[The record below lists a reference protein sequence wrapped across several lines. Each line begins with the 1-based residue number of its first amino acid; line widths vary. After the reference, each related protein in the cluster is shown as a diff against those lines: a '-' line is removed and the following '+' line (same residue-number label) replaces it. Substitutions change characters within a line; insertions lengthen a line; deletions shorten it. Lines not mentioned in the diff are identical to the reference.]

1 MEKIWK
7 KLAALT
13 IVATMLA
20 ADIPIQAEDA
30 ADEQQTLETATETSE
45 TVIETPETPAPET
58 EIPTVKPMPPPTEAP
73 PPELTAVPVEMASPE
88 PTAMP
93 VETVPPEPAPETAPA
108 PAEDQLQPE
117 APDPVGTQE
126 DIPSP
131 ETAQTPAAEPPE
143 PEPETVPEDTAE
155 TAAEEE
161 QISFEAKV
169 EIKPDKRELYYGDEL
184 KVEAIVS
191 EASMSYELKWEKLDP
206 TLPEKEQKW
215 ELLGRDNPLR
225 LKITEEAATLN
236 YRLTVTGSN
245 GETITKEFVMATPSY
260 RIEEESEPEVTA
272 EPVEEAESEA
282 PPEPAEGTESEMT
295 PESAEEAESETP
307 SEPAEEAKPEIK
319 SEPAEETESEITSES
334 AEEAESETPS
344 EPAEEAESEAPS
356 EPAEETES
364 EITSESTEEAE
375 PETPSEPAE
384 EAESEAP
391 SEPAEETES
400 EITSESTEEAEPET
414 PSEPAEEAESEAP
427 SEPAEEAEA
436 EITSEPVEEAESETS
451 SEPAEETE
459 SEAPPEPADDADR
472 MNEEP
477 MFFFSSVYTENAFGS
492 FGIDSL
498 EGNIFPP
505 ETACSAEQAEVGND
519 ELQTYFTEQFGETAP
534 GDYRVLNAF
543 TLGLSPEDEQWQS
556 KRLDVDV
563 ELNESVPVRENE
575 EILLLC
581 KDEGKLKQ
589 VDSLKTETAES
600 QLKGIQFST
609 SGLSTY
615 AVVILQRNPTEEPE
629 KTDDEPEIPDEENVR
644 ILTSFTGVIGYG
656 EQIDLSSEV
665 DGEVLSYQWECDKGQ
680 GFEKIEGANDP
691 NYSFTATPESL
702 SWNWRLT
709 VIRP

>member
-391 SEPAEETES
+391 SEPAEE
-400 EITSESTEEAEPET
+400 
-414 PSEPAEEAESEAP
+414 
-427 SEPAEEAEA
+427 AEA

>member
-58 EIPTVKPMPPPTEAP
+58 AIPTVKPMPPPTEAP
-73 PPELTAVPVEMASPE
+73 PPELTAVPVETASPE

-131 ETAQTPAAEPPE
+131 ETAQTPAAEPPPE

-295 PESAEEAESETP
+295 PESAEEAESEIP
-307 SEPAEEAKPEIK
+307 SEPAEEA
-319 SEPAEETESEITSES
+319 ESEI
-334 AEEAESETPS
+334 PS

-391 SEPAEETES
+391 SEPD
-400 EITSESTEEAEPET
+400 
-414 PSEPAEEAESEAP
+414 
-427 SEPAEEAEA
+427 EEAEA

-629 KTDDEPEIPDEENVR
+629 KPDDEPEIPDEENVR

-680 GFEKIEGANDP
+680 GFEKIEGANDAT
-691 NYSFTATPESL
+691 YSFTATPESL

>member
-1 MEKIWK
+1 MEKTWK

-58 EIPTVKPMPPPTEAP
+58 AIPTVKPMPPPTEAP
-73 PPELTAVPVEMASPE
+73 PPELTAVPVETASPE

-131 ETAQTPAAEPPE
+131 ETAQTPAAEPPPE

-391 SEPAEETES
+391 SEPAEE
-400 EITSESTEEAEPET
+400 
-414 PSEPAEEAESEAP
+414 
-427 SEPAEEAEA
+427 AEA

-629 KTDDEPEIPDEENVR
+629 KPDDEPEIPDEENVR

-680 GFEKIEGANDP
+680 GFEKIEGANDAT
-691 NYSFTATPESL
+691 YSFTATPESL

>member
-1 MEKIWK
+1 MEKTWK

-13 IVATMLA
+13 IVVTMLA

-58 EIPTVKPMPPPTEAP
+58 AIPTVKPMPPPTEAS
-73 PPELTAVPVEMASPE
+73 PPELTAVPVETASPE

-131 ETAQTPAAEPPE
+131 ETAQTPAAEPPPE

-245 GETITKEFVMATPSY
+245 GETITKEFAMATPSY

-282 PPEPAEGTESEMT
+282 P
-295 PESAEEAESETP
+295 

-319 SEPAEETESEITSES
+319 SEPAEEAESEITSES
-334 AEEAESETPS
+334 AEEAGSETPS

-391 SEPAEETES
+391 SEPD
-400 EITSESTEEAEPET
+400 
-414 PSEPAEEAESEAP
+414 EEAESEAP
-427 SEPAEEAEA
+427 SEPDEEAEA
-436 EITSEPVEEAESETS
+436 EITSEPVEEAEPETS

-459 SEAPPEPADDADR
+459 SEAPPEPTDDADR

-629 KTDDEPEIPDEENVR
+629 KTDDEPKIPDEENVR

-691 NYSFTATPESL
+691 TYSFTATPESL

>member
-73 PPELTAVPVEMASPE
+73 PPELTAVPVETASPE

-131 ETAQTPAAEPPE
+131 ETAQTPAAEPPPE
-143 PEPETVPEDTAE
+143 PEPKTVPEDTAE

-334 AEEAESETPS
+334 AEEAGSETPS

-356 EPAEETES
+356 EPD
-364 EITSESTEEAE
+364 
-375 PETPSEPAE
+375 
-384 EAESEAP
+384 
-391 SEPAEETES
+391 
-400 EITSESTEEAEPET
+400 
-414 PSEPAEEAESEAP
+414 
-427 SEPAEEAEA
+427 EEAEA
-436 EITSEPVEEAESETS
+436 EITSEPVEEAEPETS

-629 KTDDEPEIPDEENVR
+629 KTDDEPKIPDEENVR

-691 NYSFTATPESL
+691 TYSFTATPESL

>member
-58 EIPTVKPMPPPTEAP
+58 AIPTVKPMPPPTEAP
-73 PPELTAVPVEMASPE
+73 PPELTAVPVETASPE

-131 ETAQTPAAEPPE
+131 ETAQTPAAEPPPE
-143 PEPETVPEDTAE
+143 PVPETVPEDTAE

-295 PESAEEAESETP
+295 PESAEEAESE
-307 SEPAEEAKPEIK
+307 I
-319 SEPAEETESEITSES
+319 
-334 AEEAESETPS
+334 PS
-344 EPAEEAESEAPS
+344 EPAEEAESE
-356 EPAEETES
+356 
-364 EITSESTEEAE
+364 I
-375 PETPSEPAE
+375 PSEPAE

-427 SEPAEEAEA
+427 SEPAEEAESEAPSDPNEEAEA

-459 SEAPPEPADDADR
+459 LEAPPEPADDADR

-629 KTDDEPEIPDEENVR
+629 KPDDEPEIPDEENVR

-680 GFEKIEGANDP
+680 GFEKIEGANDAT
-691 NYSFTATPESL
+691 YSFTATPESL

>member
-1 MEKIWK
+1 MEKTWK

-13 IVATMLA
+13 IVVTMLA

-30 ADEQQTLETATETSE
+30 ANEQQTLETATETSE

-58 EIPTVKPMPPPTEAP
+58 AIPTVKPMPPPTEAP
-73 PPELTAVPVEMASPE
+73 PPELTAVPVETASPE

-131 ETAQTPAAEPPE
+131 ETAQTPAAEPPPE

-295 PESAEEAESETP
+295 PESAEEAESE
-307 SEPAEEAKPEIK
+307 I
-319 SEPAEETESEITSES
+319 
-334 AEEAESETPS
+334 PS
-344 EPAEEAESEAPS
+344 EPAEEAESE
-356 EPAEETES
+356 
-364 EITSESTEEAE
+364 I
-375 PETPSEPAE
+375 PSEPAE

-427 SEPAEEAEA
+427 SEPAEEAESEAPSEPAEEAESEAPSDPNEEAEA

-459 SEAPPEPADDADR
+459 LEAPPEPADDADR

-629 KTDDEPEIPDEENVR
+629 KPDDEPEIPDEENVR

-680 GFEKIEGANDP
+680 GFEKIEGANDAT
-691 NYSFTATPESL
+691 YSFTATPESL

>member
-58 EIPTVKPMPPPTEAP
+58 AIPTVKPMPPPTEAP
-73 PPELTAVPVEMASPE
+73 PPELTAVPVETASPE

-131 ETAQTPAAEPPE
+131 ETAQTPAAEPPPE

-295 PESAEEAESETP
+295 PESAEEAESEIP
-307 SEPAEEAKPEIK
+307 SEPAEEA
-319 SEPAEETESEITSES
+319 ESEI
-334 AEEAESETPS
+334 PS

-391 SEPAEETES
+391 SEPD
-400 EITSESTEEAEPET
+400 
-414 PSEPAEEAESEAP
+414 
-427 SEPAEEAEA
+427 EEAEA

-543 TLGLSPEDEQWQS
+543 TLGLSPEDEQWQN

-629 KTDDEPEIPDEENVR
+629 KPDDEPEIPDEENVR

-680 GFEKIEGANDP
+680 GFEKIEGANDAT
-691 NYSFTATPESL
+691 YSFTATPESL

>member
-58 EIPTVKPMPPPTEAP
+58 AIPTVKPMPPPTEAP
-73 PPELTAVPVEMASPE
+73 PPELTAVPVETASPE

-131 ETAQTPAAEPPE
+131 ETAQTPAAEPPPE
-143 PEPETVPEDTAE
+143 PVPETVPEDTAE

-191 EASMSYELKWEKLDP
+191 EASMRYELKWEKLDP

-225 LKITEEAATLN
+225 LKITEEAAALN

-282 PPEPAEGTESEMT
+282 PPESAEEAESEMTPEPAEETESEMT
-295 PESAEEAESETP
+295 PESAEEAE
-307 SEPAEEAKPEIK
+307 PEM
-319 SEPAEETESEITSES
+319 
-334 AEEAESETPS
+334 PS

-356 EPAEETES
+356 ESAEEAKTEIAS
-364 EITSESTEEAE
+364 EPAEEAE
-375 PETPSEPAE
+375 PGTPSEPAE
-384 EAESEAP
+384 EAESETA
-391 SEPAEETES
+391 
-400 EITSESTEEAEPET
+400 SESAEKAEP
-414 PSEPAEEAESEAP
+414 
-427 SEPAEEAEA
+427 

-629 KTDDEPEIPDEENVR
+629 KTDDEPKIPDEENVR

-691 NYSFTATPESL
+691 TYSFTATPESL

>member
-73 PPELTAVPVEMASPE
+73 PPELTAVPVETASPE

-131 ETAQTPAAEPPE
+131 ETAQTPAAEPPPE
-143 PEPETVPEDTAE
+143 PVPETVPEDTAE

-191 EASMSYELKWEKLDP
+191 EASMSYELKWAKLDP

-334 AEEAESETPS
+334 AEEAES
-344 EPAEEAESEAPS
+344 
-356 EPAEETES
+356 
-364 EITSESTEEAE
+364 
-375 PETPSEPAE
+375 ETPSEPAE

-691 NYSFTATPESL
+691 TYSFTATPESL

>member
-1 MEKIWK
+1 
-7 KLAALT
+7 
-13 IVATMLA
+13 
-20 ADIPIQAEDA
+20 
-30 ADEQQTLETATETSE
+30 
-45 TVIETPETPAPET
+45 
-58 EIPTVKPMPPPTEAP
+58 
-73 PPELTAVPVEMASPE
+73 
-88 PTAMP
+88 MP

-131 ETAQTPAAEPPE
+131 ETAQTPAAEPPPE

-161 QISFEAKV
+161 QISFEARV

-319 SEPAEETESEITSES
+319 SEPAKETESETPSEP

-344 EPAEEAESEAPS
+344 EPAEEAESETPSESTEEAEPETPS

-391 SEPAEETES
+391 SEPD
-400 EITSESTEEAEPET
+400 
-414 PSEPAEEAESEAP
+414 
-427 SEPAEEAEA
+427 EEAEA
-436 EITSEPVEEAESETS
+436 ETTSEPVEEAEPETS

-581 KDEGKLKQ
+581 KDEGNLKQ

-629 KTDDEPEIPDEENVR
+629 KTDDEPKIPDEENVR

-691 NYSFTATPESL
+691 TYSFTATPESL

>member
-1 MEKIWK
+1 MEKTWK

-13 IVATMLA
+13 IVVTMLA

-30 ADEQQTLETATETSE
+30 ANEQQTLETATETSE

-58 EIPTVKPMPPPTEAP
+58 AIPTVKPMPPPTEAP
-73 PPELTAVPVEMASPE
+73 PPELTAVPVETASPE

-131 ETAQTPAAEPPE
+131 ETAQTPAAEPPPE

-295 PESAEEAESETP
+295 PESAEEAESEIP
-307 SEPAEEAKPEIK
+307 SEPAEEA
-319 SEPAEETESEITSES
+319 ESEI
-334 AEEAESETPS
+334 PS

-356 EPAEETES
+356 EPAEE
-364 EITSESTEEAE
+364 
-375 PETPSEPAE
+375 
-384 EAESEAP
+384 AESEAP
-391 SEPAEETES
+391 SDPN
-400 EITSESTEEAEPET
+400 
-414 PSEPAEEAESEAP
+414 
-427 SEPAEEAEA
+427 EEAEA

-459 SEAPPEPADDADR
+459 LEAPPEPADDADR

-629 KTDDEPEIPDEENVR
+629 KPDDEPEIPDEENVR

-680 GFEKIEGANDP
+680 GFEKIEGANDAT
-691 NYSFTATPESL
+691 YSFTATPESL

>member
-1 MEKIWK
+1 MEKTWK

-13 IVATMLA
+13 IVAIMLA

-58 EIPTVKPMPPPTEAP
+58 AIPTVKPMPPPTEAP

-131 ETAQTPAAEPPE
+131 ETAQTPAAEPPPE

-155 TAAEEE
+155 TAAVEE

-319 SEPAEETESEITSES
+319 SEPAEETESE
-334 AEEAESETPS
+334 TPS

-391 SEPAEETES
+391 SEPD
-400 EITSESTEEAEPET
+400 
-414 PSEPAEEAESEAP
+414 
-427 SEPAEEAEA
+427 EEAEA
-436 EITSEPVEEAESETS
+436 ETTSEPVEEAEPETS

-629 KTDDEPEIPDEENVR
+629 KTDDEPKIPDEENVR

-691 NYSFTATPESL
+691 TYSFTATPESL

>member
-58 EIPTVKPMPPPTEAP
+58 AIPTVKPMPPPTEAP
-73 PPELTAVPVEMASPE
+73 PPELTAVPVETASPE

-131 ETAQTPAAEPPE
+131 ETAQTPAAEPPPE

-191 EASMSYELKWEKLDP
+191 EASMSYELKWERLDP

-344 EPAEEAESEAPS
+344 EPAEEAESE
-356 EPAEETES
+356 
-364 EITSESTEEAE
+364 
-375 PETPSEPAE
+375 TPSEPAE

-427 SEPAEEAEA
+427 SEPDEEAEA
-436 EITSEPVEEAESETS
+436 EITSEPVEEAEPETS

-629 KTDDEPEIPDEENVR
+629 KTDDEPKIPDEENVR

-680 GFEKIEGANDP
+680 GFEKIEGANEAT
-691 NYSFTATPESL
+691 YSFTATPESL

>member
-391 SEPAEETES
+391 SEPAEE
-400 EITSESTEEAEPET
+400 
-414 PSEPAEEAESEAP
+414 
-427 SEPAEEAEA
+427 AEA

-680 GFEKIEGANDP
+680 GFEKIEGANDAT
-691 NYSFTATPESL
+691 YSFTATPESL

-709 VIRP
+709 VTFH

>member
-58 EIPTVKPMPPPTEAP
+58 AIPTVKPMPPPTEAP
-73 PPELTAVPVEMASPE
+73 PPELTAVPVETASPE

-131 ETAQTPAAEPPE
+131 ETAQTPVAEPPPE

-282 PPEPAEGTESEMT
+282 PPEPAEGTESEIT

-344 EPAEEAESEAPS
+344 EPAEEAKTEIAS
-356 EPAEETES
+356 EPAEEAEPETLS
-364 EITSESTEEAE
+364 EPAEEAE

-384 EAESEAP
+384 EAESETA
-391 SEPAEETES
+391 
-400 EITSESTEEAEPET
+400 
-414 PSEPAEEAESEAP
+414 SEPAEEAESETA
-427 SEPAEEAEA
+427 SESAEKAEP
-436 EITSEPVEEAESETS
+436 EMTSEPVEEAESETS
-451 SEPAEETE
+451 SDPAEETE

-505 ETACSAEQAEVGND
+505 ETACNAEQAEVGND

-629 KTDDEPEIPDEENVR
+629 KPDDEPEIPDEENVR

-680 GFEKIEGANDP
+680 GFEKIEGANDAT
-691 NYSFTATPESL
+691 YSFTATPESL

>member
-1 MEKIWK
+1 MEKTWK

-20 ADIPIQAEDA
+20 ADIPIQEEDA

-73 PPELTAVPVEMASPE
+73 PPELTAVPVETASPE

-131 ETAQTPAAEPPE
+131 ETAQTPAAEPPPE
-143 PEPETVPEDTAE
+143 PVPETVPEDTAE

-334 AEEAESETPS
+334 
-344 EPAEEAESEAPS
+344 
-356 EPAEETES
+356 
-364 EITSESTEEAE
+364 TEEAE

-391 SEPAEETES
+391 SEPD
-400 EITSESTEEAEPET
+400 
-414 PSEPAEEAESEAP
+414 
-427 SEPAEEAEA
+427 EEAEA

-543 TLGLSPEDEQWQS
+543 TLGLSPEDEQWQN

-629 KTDDEPEIPDEENVR
+629 KPDDEPEIPDEENVR

-680 GFEKIEGANDP
+680 GFEKIEGANDAT
-691 NYSFTATPESL
+691 YSFTATPESL

>member
-73 PPELTAVPVEMASPE
+73 PPELTAVPVE
-88 PTAMP
+88 
-93 VETVPPEPAPETAPA
+93 TVPPEPAPETAPA

-131 ETAQTPAAEPPE
+131 ETAQTPAAEPPPE

-344 EPAEEAESEAPS
+344 EPAEEAESE
-356 EPAEETES
+356 
-364 EITSESTEEAE
+364 
-375 PETPSEPAE
+375 TPSEPAE

-427 SEPAEEAEA
+427 SEPDEEAEA

-459 SEAPPEPADDADR
+459 SEAPPEPVDDADR

-543 TLGLSPEDEQWQS
+543 TLGLSPEDEQWQN

-589 VDSLKTETAES
+589 VDFLKTETAES

-609 SGLSTY
+609 LGLSTY

-629 KTDDEPEIPDEENVR
+629 KPDDEPEIPDEENVR

-680 GFEKIEGANDP
+680 GFEKIEGANDTT
-691 NYSFTATPESL
+691 YSFTATPESL

>member
-1 MEKIWK
+1 MEKTWK

-13 IVATMLA
+13 IVVTMLA

-58 EIPTVKPMPPPTEAP
+58 AIPTVKPMPPPTEAP
-73 PPELTAVPVEMASPE
+73 PPELTAVPVETASPE

-131 ETAQTPAAEPPE
+131 ETAQTPAAEPPPE

-295 PESAEEAESETP
+295 PESAEEAESEIP
-307 SEPAEEAKPEIK
+307 SEPAEEA
-319 SEPAEETESEITSES
+319 ESEI
-334 AEEAESETPS
+334 PS

-391 SEPAEETES
+391 SEPAEEAES
-400 EITSESTEEAEPET
+400 EA

-427 SEPAEEAEA
+427 SDPNEEAEA

-629 KTDDEPEIPDEENVR
+629 KPDDEPEIPDEENVR

-691 NYSFTATPESL
+691 TYSFTATPESL

>member
-1 MEKIWK
+1 MEKTWK

-58 EIPTVKPMPPPTEAP
+58 AIPTVKPMPPPTEAP
-73 PPELTAVPVEMASPE
+73 PPELTAVPVETASPE

-131 ETAQTPAAEPPE
+131 ETAQTPAAEPPPE
-143 PEPETVPEDTAE
+143 PVPETVPEDTAE

-282 PPEPAEGTESEMT
+282 PPESAEEAESEMTPEPAEETESEMT
-295 PESAEEAESETP
+295 PESAEEAE
-307 SEPAEEAKPEIK
+307 PEM
-319 SEPAEETESEITSES
+319 
-334 AEEAESETPS
+334 PS

-356 EPAEETES
+356 EPVEEAESETPSESAEEAKT
-364 EITSESTEEAE
+364 EITSETVEEAE
-375 PETPSEPAE
+375 PEMPSEPAE

-391 SEPAEETES
+391 SESAEEAKTEIAS
-400 EITSESTEEAEPET
+400 EPAEEAEPGT
-414 PSEPAEEAESEAP
+414 PSEPAEEAESETA
-427 SEPAEEAEA
+427 SESAEKAEP

-629 KTDDEPEIPDEENVR
+629 KTDDEPKIPDEENVR

-691 NYSFTATPESL
+691 TYSFTATPESL

>member
-58 EIPTVKPMPPPTEAP
+58 AIPTVKPMPPPTEAP
-73 PPELTAVPVEMASPE
+73 PPELTAVPVETASPE

-131 ETAQTPAAEPPE
+131 ETAQTPAAEPPPE

-307 SEPAEEAKPEIK
+307 PEPAEEAKPEIK

-356 EPAEETES
+356 EPV
-364 EITSESTEEAE
+364 
-375 PETPSEPAE
+375 
-384 EAESEAP
+384 
-391 SEPAEETES
+391 EETES

-436 EITSEPVEEAESETS
+436 EITSEPVEEAESETF

-629 KTDDEPEIPDEENVR
+629 KTDDEPKIPDEENVR

-691 NYSFTATPESL
+691 TYSFTATPESL
-702 SWNWRLT
+702 SWNWRMT

>member
-73 PPELTAVPVEMASPE
+73 PPELTAVPVE
-88 PTAMP
+88 
-93 VETVPPEPAPETAPA
+93 TVPPEPAPETAPA

-131 ETAQTPAAEPPE
+131 ETAQTPAAEPPPE

-344 EPAEEAESEAPS
+344 EPAEEAESETPS
-356 EPAEETES
+356 EPAEEAES
-364 EITSESTEEAE
+364 ETPSESTEEAE

-391 SEPAEETES
+391 SEPD
-400 EITSESTEEAEPET
+400 
-414 PSEPAEEAESEAP
+414 
-427 SEPAEEAEA
+427 EEAEA

-459 SEAPPEPADDADR
+459 SEAPPEPVDDADR

-543 TLGLSPEDEQWQS
+543 TLGLSPEDEQWQN

-589 VDSLKTETAES
+589 VDFLKTETAES

-609 SGLSTY
+609 LGLSTY

-629 KTDDEPEIPDEENVR
+629 KPDDEPEIPDEENVR

-680 GFEKIEGANDP
+680 GFEKIEGANDTT
-691 NYSFTATPESL
+691 YSFTATPESL

>member
-319 SEPAEETESEITSES
+319 SEPAKETES
-334 AEEAESETPS
+334 
-344 EPAEEAESEAPS
+344 
-356 EPAEETES
+356 
-364 EITSESTEEAE
+364 
-375 PETPSEPAE
+375 ETPSEPAE

>member
-58 EIPTVKPMPPPTEAP
+58 AIPTVKPMPPPTEAP
-73 PPELTAVPVEMASPE
+73 PPELTAVPVETASPE

-131 ETAQTPAAEPPE
+131 ETAQTPAAEPPPE
-143 PEPETVPEDTAE
+143 PVPETVPEDTAE

-282 PPEPAEGTESEMT
+282 PPESAEEAESEMTPEPAEETESEMT
-295 PESAEEAESETP
+295 PESAEEAE
-307 SEPAEEAKPEIK
+307 PEM
-319 SEPAEETESEITSES
+319 
-334 AEEAESETPS
+334 PS

-356 EPAEETES
+356 EPVEEAESETPSESAEEAKT
-364 EITSESTEEAE
+364 EITSETVEEAE
-375 PETPSEPAE
+375 PEMPSEPAE

-391 SEPAEETES
+391 SESAEEAKTEIAS
-400 EITSESTEEAEPET
+400 EPAEEAEPGT
-414 PSEPAEEAESEAP
+414 PSEPAEEAESETA
-427 SEPAEEAEA
+427 SESAEKAEP

-629 KTDDEPEIPDEENVR
+629 KTDDEPKIPDEENVR

-691 NYSFTATPESL
+691 TYSFTATPESL

>member
-384 EAESEAP
+384 EAESEAH
-391 SEPAEETES
+391 SEPAEEAES
-400 EITSESTEEAEPET
+400 EA

-427 SEPAEEAEA
+427 SEPDEEAEA

-451 SEPAEETE
+451 SEPAEETESE

-543 TLGLSPEDEQWQS
+543 TLGLSPEDEQWQN

-629 KTDDEPEIPDEENVR
+629 KTDDEPKIPDEENVR

-691 NYSFTATPESL
+691 TYSFTATPESL

>member
-391 SEPAEETES
+391 SESAEEAKTEIAS
-400 EITSESTEEAEPET
+400 EPAEEAEPGT
-414 PSEPAEEAESEAP
+414 PSEPAEEAESETA
-427 SEPAEEAEA
+427 SESAEKAEP

-629 KTDDEPEIPDEENVR
+629 KTDDEPKIPDEENVR

>member
-1 MEKIWK
+1 
-7 KLAALT
+7 
-13 IVATMLA
+13 
-20 ADIPIQAEDA
+20 
-30 ADEQQTLETATETSE
+30 
-45 TVIETPETPAPET
+45 
-58 EIPTVKPMPPPTEAP
+58 
-73 PPELTAVPVEMASPE
+73 
-88 PTAMP
+88 
-93 VETVPPEPAPETAPA
+93 
-108 PAEDQLQPE
+108 
-117 APDPVGTQE
+117 
-126 DIPSP
+126 
-131 ETAQTPAAEPPE
+131 
-143 PEPETVPEDTAE
+143 
-155 TAAEEE
+155 
-161 QISFEAKV
+161 
-169 EIKPDKRELYYGDEL
+169 
-184 KVEAIVS
+184 
-191 EASMSYELKWEKLDP
+191 
-206 TLPEKEQKW
+206 
-215 ELLGRDNPLR
+215 
-225 LKITEEAATLN
+225 
-236 YRLTVTGSN
+236 
-245 GETITKEFVMATPSY
+245 
-260 RIEEESEPEVTA
+260 
-272 EPVEEAESEA
+272 
-282 PPEPAEGTESEMT
+282 
-295 PESAEEAESETP
+295 
-307 SEPAEEAKPEIK
+307 
-319 SEPAEETESEITSES
+319 
-334 AEEAESETPS
+334 
-344 EPAEEAESEAPS
+344 
-356 EPAEETES
+356 
-364 EITSESTEEAE
+364 
-375 PETPSEPAE
+375 
-384 EAESEAP
+384 
-391 SEPAEETES
+391 
-400 EITSESTEEAEPET
+400 
-414 PSEPAEEAESEAP
+414 
-427 SEPAEEAEA
+427 
-436 EITSEPVEEAESETS
+436 
-451 SEPAEETE
+451 
-459 SEAPPEPADDADR
+459 

-691 NYSFTATPESL
+691 TYSFTATPESL

>member
-1 MEKIWK
+1 MEKTWK

-13 IVATMLA
+13 IVAIMLA

-73 PPELTAVPVEMASPE
+73 PPELTAVPVETASPE

-131 ETAQTPAAEPPE
+131 ETAQTPAAEPPPE

-295 PESAEEAESETP
+295 PESAEEAESEIP
-307 SEPAEEAKPEIK
+307 SEPAEEA
-319 SEPAEETESEITSES
+319 ESEI
-334 AEEAESETPS
+334 PS

-391 SEPAEETES
+391 SEPD
-400 EITSESTEEAEPET
+400 
-414 PSEPAEEAESEAP
+414 
-427 SEPAEEAEA
+427 EEAEA

-459 SEAPPEPADDADR
+459 LEAPPEPADDADR

-629 KTDDEPEIPDEENVR
+629 KTDDEPKIPDEENVR

-680 GFEKIEGANDP
+680 GFEKIEGANDAT
-691 NYSFTATPESL
+691 YSFTATPESL

>member
-1 MEKIWK
+1 MEKTWK

-13 IVATMLA
+13 IVVTMLA

-30 ADEQQTLETATETSE
+30 ANEQQTLETATETSE

-73 PPELTAVPVEMASPE
+73 PPELTAVPVETASPE

-131 ETAQTPAAEPPE
+131 ETAQTPAAEPPPE

-344 EPAEEAESEAPS
+344 EPAEEAESETP
-356 EPAEETES
+356 
-364 EITSESTEEAE
+364 SESTEEAE
-375 PETPSEPAE
+375 PET
-384 EAESEAP
+384 P

-427 SEPAEEAEA
+427 SEPAEEAESEAPSDPNEEAEA
-436 EITSEPVEEAESETS
+436 EITSEPVEEAEPETS

-543 TLGLSPEDEQWQS
+543 TLGLSPEDEQWQN

-629 KTDDEPEIPDEENVR
+629 KTDDEPKIPDEENVR

-691 NYSFTATPESL
+691 TYSFTATPESL

>member
-58 EIPTVKPMPPPTEAP
+58 AIPTVKPMPPPTEAP
-73 PPELTAVPVEMASPE
+73 PPELTAVPVETASPE

-131 ETAQTPAAEPPE
+131 ETAQTPAAEPPPE

-282 PPEPAEGTESEMT
+282 PPESAEEAESEMTPEPAEETESEMT
-295 PESAEEAESETP
+295 PESAEEAE
-307 SEPAEEAKPEIK
+307 PEM
-319 SEPAEETESEITSES
+319 
-334 AEEAESETPS
+334 PS

-356 EPAEETES
+356 EPVEEAESETPSESAEEAKT
-364 EITSESTEEAE
+364 EITSETVEEAE
-375 PETPSEPAE
+375 PEMPSEPAE

-391 SEPAEETES
+391 SESAEEAKTEIAS
-400 EITSESTEEAEPET
+400 EPAEEAEPGT
-414 PSEPAEEAESEAP
+414 PSEPAEEAESETA
-427 SEPAEEAEA
+427 SESAEKAEP

-629 KTDDEPEIPDEENVR
+629 KTDDEPKIPDEENVR

-691 NYSFTATPESL
+691 TYSFTATPESL

>member
-73 PPELTAVPVEMASPE
+73 PPELTAVPVETASPE

-131 ETAQTPAAEPPE
+131 ETAQTPAAEPPPE

-391 SEPAEETES
+391 SEPD
-400 EITSESTEEAEPET
+400 
-414 PSEPAEEAESEAP
+414 
-427 SEPAEEAEA
+427 EEAEA

-459 SEAPPEPADDADR
+459 SEAPPEPVDDADR

-543 TLGLSPEDEQWQS
+543 TLGLSPEDEQWQN

-589 VDSLKTETAES
+589 VDFLKTETAES

-609 SGLSTY
+609 LGLSTY

-629 KTDDEPEIPDEENVR
+629 KPDDEPEIPDEENVR

-680 GFEKIEGANDP
+680 GFEKIEGANDTT
-691 NYSFTATPESL
+691 YSFTATPESL

>member
-1 MEKIWK
+1 MEKTWK

-391 SEPAEETES
+391 SEPAEE
-400 EITSESTEEAEPET
+400 
-414 PSEPAEEAESEAP
+414 
-427 SEPAEEAEA
+427 AEA

>member
-13 IVATMLA
+13 IVVTMLA

-73 PPELTAVPVEMASPE
+73 QPELTAVPVETASPE

-131 ETAQTPAAEPPE
+131 ETAQTPAAEPPPE

-225 LKITEEAATLN
+225 LKITEEAAALN

-295 PESAEEAESETP
+295 PEPAEGTESEMTPESAEEAESETP

-319 SEPAEETESEITSES
+319 
-334 AEEAESETPS
+334 
-344 EPAEEAESEAPS
+344 S

-391 SEPAEETES
+391 SEPD
-400 EITSESTEEAEPET
+400 
-414 PSEPAEEAESEAP
+414 
-427 SEPAEEAEA
+427 EEAEA

-629 KTDDEPEIPDEENVR
+629 KTDDEPKIPDEENVR

-691 NYSFTATPESL
+691 TYSFTATPESL

>member
-58 EIPTVKPMPPPTEAP
+58 AIPTVKPMPPPTEAP
-73 PPELTAVPVEMASPE
+73 PPELTAVPVETASPE

-245 GETITKEFVMATPSY
+245 GEPITKEFVMATPSY
-260 RIEEESEPEVTA
+260 RTEEESEPEVTA

-344 EPAEEAESEAPS
+344 ELAEEAESEAPS

-391 SEPAEETES
+391 SEPD
-400 EITSESTEEAEPET
+400 
-414 PSEPAEEAESEAP
+414 EEAESEAP
-427 SEPAEEAEA
+427 SEPDEEAEA

-629 KTDDEPEIPDEENVR
+629 KPDDEPEIPDEENVR

-691 NYSFTATPESL
+691 TYSFTATPESL

>member
-1 MEKIWK
+1 MEKTWK

-13 IVATMLA
+13 IVVTMLA

-45 TVIETPETPAPET
+45 TVIETPETSAPET
-58 EIPTVKPMPPPTEAP
+58 AIPTVKPMPPPTEAP
-73 PPELTAVPVEMASPE
+73 PPELTAVPVETASPE

-131 ETAQTPAAEPPE
+131 ETAQTPAAEPPPE
-143 PEPETVPEDTAE
+143 PEPKTVPEDTAE

-169 EIKPDKRELYYGDEL
+169 DIKPDKRELYYGDEL

-307 SEPAEEAKPEIK
+307 PEPAEEAKPEIK

-344 EPAEEAESEAPS
+344 EPAEEAESE
-356 EPAEETES
+356 
-364 EITSESTEEAE
+364 
-375 PETPSEPAE
+375 TPSEPAE

-391 SEPAEETES
+391 SEPAEE
-400 EITSESTEEAEPET
+400 
-414 PSEPAEEAESEAP
+414 SEAP
-427 SEPAEEAEA
+427 SEPDEEAEA

-629 KTDDEPEIPDEENVR
+629 KTDDEPKIPDEENVR

-680 GFEKIEGANDP
+680 GFEKIKGANDP
-691 NYSFTATPESL
+691 TYSFTATPESL

>member
-45 TVIETPETPAPET
+45 TVIETLETPAPET
-58 EIPTVKPMPPPTEAP
+58 AIPTVKPMPPPTEAP
-73 PPELTAVPVEMASPE
+73 PPELTAVPVETASPE

-131 ETAQTPAAEPPE
+131 ETAQTPAAEPPPE
-143 PEPETVPEDTAE
+143 PAPETVPEDTAE

-319 SEPAEETESEITSES
+319 SEPAEETESE
-334 AEEAESETPS
+334 TPS

-356 EPAEETES
+356 DPN
-364 EITSESTEEAE
+364 
-375 PETPSEPAE
+375 
-384 EAESEAP
+384 
-391 SEPAEETES
+391 
-400 EITSESTEEAEPET
+400 
-414 PSEPAEEAESEAP
+414 
-427 SEPAEEAEA
+427 EEAEA

-451 SEPAEETE
+451 SEPVEETE

-519 ELQTYFTEQFGETAP
+519 ELQTFFTEQFGETAP

-543 TLGLSPEDEQWQS
+543 TLGLSPEDEQWQN

-629 KTDDEPEIPDEENVR
+629 KPDDEPEIPDEENVR

-691 NYSFTATPESL
+691 TYSFTATPESL

>member
-58 EIPTVKPMPPPTEAP
+58 AIPTVKPMPPPTEAP
-73 PPELTAVPVEMASPE
+73 PPELTAVPVETASPE

-131 ETAQTPAAEPPE
+131 ETAQTPAAEPPPE
-143 PEPETVPEDTAE
+143 PVPETVPEDTAE

-282 PPEPAEGTESEMT
+282 PPESAEEAESEMTPEPAEETESEMT
-295 PESAEEAESETP
+295 PESAEEAE
-307 SEPAEEAKPEIK
+307 PEM
-319 SEPAEETESEITSES
+319 
-334 AEEAESETPS
+334 PS

-356 EPAEETES
+356 ESAEEAKTEIAS
-364 EITSESTEEAE
+364 EPAEEAE
-375 PETPSEPAE
+375 PGTPSEPAE
-384 EAESEAP
+384 EAESETA
-391 SEPAEETES
+391 
-400 EITSESTEEAEPET
+400 SESAEKAEP
-414 PSEPAEEAESEAP
+414 
-427 SEPAEEAEA
+427 

-629 KTDDEPEIPDEENVR
+629 KTDDEPKIPDEENVR

-691 NYSFTATPESL
+691 TYSFTATPESL

>member
-1 MEKIWK
+1 MEKTWK

-13 IVATMLA
+13 IVAIMLA

-73 PPELTAVPVEMASPE
+73 PPELTAVPVETASPE

-131 ETAQTPAAEPPE
+131 ETAQTPAAEPPPE

-161 QISFEAKV
+161 QISFEARV

-319 SEPAEETESEITSES
+319 SEPAKET
-334 AEEAESETPS
+334 ESETPS
-344 EPAEEAESEAPS
+344 EPAEEAESETPSESTEEAEPETPS

-391 SEPAEETES
+391 SEPD
-400 EITSESTEEAEPET
+400 
-414 PSEPAEEAESEAP
+414 
-427 SEPAEEAEA
+427 EEAEA
-436 EITSEPVEEAESETS
+436 ETTSEPVEEAEPETS

-629 KTDDEPEIPDEENVR
+629 KTDDEPKIPDEENVR

-691 NYSFTATPESL
+691 TYSFTATPESL